1 MPKNKNSNSF
11 EIALSGISCGIA
23 VLFLSL
29 GILSGWLLA
38 TGYFIGVLAMMLP
51 LSKDFFKGGACAYA
65 ATCILTLIL
74 GAAAKFWD
82 IVPFAMF
89 FGIHPLVNAL
99 ICTACAGLW
108 WFFPVTYAYTDT
120 VFSAN
125 TAMLAV
131 NLLPAYPLDGGRAVS
146 CLFSLFLPK
155 KKVKIVLRVL
165 SGIISVSLVLLFTFV
180 LRNITLLIF
189 AVFLLVSAFTREGV
203 LSRIDYTSKKIKR
216 GREIKH
222 VMLNKDSTYKDA
234 LRYVN
239 EGKYC
244 IFDFFSDGMLD
255 EICEEELFEMLQN
268 HSIYDKISE

>member
-1 MPKNKNSNSF
+1 MKFRFHP
-11 EIALSGISCGIA
+11 
-23 VLFLSL
+23 LFLALGVASACFGALPVYLICVLTALLHECGHIFYAGRLGFKCEKISL
-29 GILSGWLLA
+29 MPYGASAVCDTDGIRARDEIFLA
-38 TGYFIGVLAMMLP
+38 LA
-51 LSKDFFKGGACAYA
+51 G
-65 ATCILTLIL
+65 
-74 GAAAKFWD
+74 
-82 IVPFAMF
+82 
-89 FGIHPLVNAL
+89 PLVNAL
-99 ICTACAGLW
+99 VCVLCAGLW

-244 IFDFFSDGMLD
+244 IFDFFSDGTLD